1 MKVEIFS
8 LSIPFITHPPSDWE
22 NQWDVQLYVKLS
34 DKESYGWGE
43 SLIAGS
49 GIIGAYSSII
59 RELIKP
65 LIEEKYNIRS
75 PFEFEEVFEKIMF
88 SAGNCGIV
96 TGAISAVEMA
106 MWGLKARKMKIP
118 LYELFGGK
126 IKDYVKVYG
135 SFPRFSKIDDLIKA
149 VEFTVNKGFDF
160 IKLHQ
165 PPSTTLEAVKAVRER
180 FKEIKIAVD
189 LNSPFD
195 LSEAKNFADKIARYE
210 VEWIEEP
217 LWPPNDYFALEKLT
231 KVSPVPIAAGENEYT
246 LYGFRKLL
254 ESGVSYIQPDVAKIG
269 GISKFLKVLDLASSY
284 GVKVAPHDRPDSSI
298 VSLIYTL
305 NLALTRNEIKIV
317 EYPISDLPKDLF
329 NEPTF
334 EKGYVRPPENIEI
347 NNSILNKYSYIN
359 RIRVL
364 HFSDLNDKLIK
375 YG

>member
-1 MKVEIFS
+1 
-8 LSIPFITHPPSDWE
+8 
-22 NQWDVQLYVKLS
+22 LYVKLS
-34 DKESYGWGE
+34 DEESYGWGE

-347 NNSILNKYSYIN
+347 NNSVLNKYSYIN
-359 RIRVL
+359 RIRIL